1 MSTQTELPLVLK
13 GLGRAE
19 DALRAADCPGVKAV
33 ICSNHG
39 GRNLDG
45 GPASADVLLQV
56 MRHIDPVLHFRIP
69 KQSSARTGSGQALSY
84 IRSIGQ
90 KRGCFLLQVTDAL
103 RQADRLDLPGHP
115 APGGDGIEVYVDGG
129 IRRGKDILRAL
140 ALGATACFCGRPHQ
154 WGLSVGGQSGAERV
168 VEILREE
175 LLGCMQVRGAKA
187 TTVSTFRS
195 SELKL

>member
-56 MRHIDPVLHFRIP
+56 MRHIDPVLHFACENDHLP
-69 KQSSARTGSGQALSY
+69 GQARDKHSP
-84 IRSIGQ
+84 I
-90 KRGCFLLQVTDAL
+90 
-103 RQADRLDLPGHP
+103 
-115 APGGDGIEVYVDGG
+115 
-129 IRRGKDILRAL
+129 
-140 ALGATACFCGRPHQ
+140 
-154 WGLSVGGQSGAERV
+154 
-168 VEILREE
+168 
-175 LLGCMQVRGAKA
+175 
-187 TTVSTFRS
+187 
-195 SELKL
+195 